1 MMDPRRRTLVSG
13 ALAACVLLSP
23 ASVLP
28 AWAKVLSV
36 VIQNVAFGEV
46 PAGAQVGDTI
56 EWTNKDFVAHTAT
69 ARDGSFDVE
78 LPPEKSVHTV
88 LRHAGGIK
96 FYCRYHPTMAGEII
110 VAP

>member
-1 MMDPRRRTLVSG
+1 MSG
-13 ALAACVLLSP
+13 ALVACVLLLSP

-28 AWAKVLSV
+28 AWAKVLRI

-46 PAGAQVGDTI
+46 PADAHVGDI
-56 EWTNKDFVAHTAT
+56 MEWINKDFVAHTAT

-78 LPPEKSVHTV
+78 LPPEKSVQTV
-88 LRHAGGIK
+88 LRHAGRIK
-96 FYCRYHPTMAGEII
+96 FYCRYHPTMAGEIS